1 LRRSRLTRGWA
12 VGSAVVVLCVAFF
25 GYLASMLQQLP
36 APGHDDVLARSIV
49 VYDRNGKLLAERNA
63 EGQFHVVRK
72 LSEMGRLGPAATLAA
87 EDRGFYQHGAVDP
100 LAMARAAATDVLE
113 GGYYE
118 GGSTIS
124 QQLVKIQ
131 LQTPRKTVDRKLQE
145 ALLAWALEHRYSK
158 DQILEMYLN
167 RVYYGHGAYGLAS
180 AAKTYF
186 GNSKEPA
193 DLTAAQA
200 AFLAGLIQAPSGY
213 DPAVHYD
220 LARQR
225 ELYALHGM
233 VQVGVLSDAQ
243 EQQAEQEPIDRE
255 LKFDVAY
262 RQEEAPH
269 LVDYVTAQL
278 EKQFGAAAVQA
289 GGFAVTT
296 TIDPALQALAQRAVV
311 DGVRSLSRLGVN
323 NGDLLAVRP
332 ETGEVLAWVGSA
344 DYSDA
349 TIGGQYDVITS
360 PRQPGSS
367 FKPYVYEAALR
378 DHRITLCTTLHDQ
391 PTNFGGYRPLDFDNS
406 YMGSL
411 TARRALVLSRN
422 IPAVEVASKE
432 GIGNVIEL
440 ARAMGVTSH
449 LDPTLPT
456 AIGASDVTMFE
467 HVQGYQVFANG
478 GLKVPITAVTRITDR
493 SGTVV
498 YQTQPGSQAETSR
511 VLTPAETYLMADVL
525 KDYARQWGLG
535 WSRQMAGKSGTSGG
549 TQVGVHPDAWMM
561 GYNPDIV
568 VGAWAGNTGPNGAGK
583 PVSAFGVNVGETISA
598 EFINGLPQSFS
609 HWYARPDGLTQTHGG
624 ELLLAGTESLAP
636 TCTGGGGSPGQDKK
650 NNNQPAPPDNTQGD

>member
-1 LRRSRLTRGWA
+1 MRHSRWNRGWA
-12 VGSAVVVLCVAFF
+12 AGLAAAVLCVAIF

-36 APGHDDVLARSIV
+36 VPGHDDVLSRSIV

-63 EGQFHVVRK
+63 EGQFHVIRK
-72 LSEMGRLGPAATLAA
+72 LSEMGKLGPAATLAA

-100 LAMARAAATDVLE
+100 AAMARAAATDVVE

-131 LQTPRKTVDRKLQE
+131 LLTPRKTIDRKLQE

-158 DQILEMYLN
+158 DEILEMYLN

-186 GNSKEPA
+186 GNTKEPA
-193 DLTAAQA
+193 DLSAAQA
-200 AFLAGLIQAPSGY
+200 AFLAGLMQAPSGY

-225 ELYALHGM
+225 ELYVLRGM
-233 VQVGVLSDAQ
+233 VQMGVLSPAQ
-243 EQQAEQEPIDRE
+243 EQEAESEPIERE

-269 LVDYVTAQL
+269 LIDYVTAQL
-278 EKQFGAAAVQA
+278 ERQFGAAAVQA
-289 GGFAVTT
+289 GGFTVTT
-296 TIDPALQALAQRAVV
+296 TIDPGLQTLAQRAVT
-311 DGVRSLSRLGVN
+311 DGVKSLAGLGVN

-332 ETGEVLAWVGSA
+332 DTGEVLAWVGSA
-344 DYSDA
+344 DYADA
-349 TIGGQYDVITS
+349 AIGGQYDVITS
-360 PRQPGSS
+360 ARQPGSS

-391 PTNFGGYRPLDFDNS
+391 PTNFSGYRPLDFDNS
-406 YMGSL
+406 YLGSL

-432 GIGNVIEL
+432 GIGNVIQL
-440 ARAMGVTSH
+440 AQEMGVASH
-449 LDPTLPT
+449 LDPSLPT
-456 AIGASDVTMFE
+456 AIGAGEVTMFE
-467 HVQGYQVFANG
+467 HVQGYQVLANG

-498 YQTQPGSQAETSR
+498 FQVQPGSQTGASR

-525 KDYARQWGLG
+525 KDYPRQWGLG
-535 WSRQMAGKSGTSGG
+535 WHRQMAGKSGTSGG
-549 TQVGVHPDAWMM
+549 TQTGVHPDAWMM
-561 GYNPDIV
+561 AYSPDVV
-568 VGAWAGNTGPNGAGK
+568 VGAWAGNTGANGAGK
-583 PVSAFGVNVGETISA
+583 PVAAFGVNVGSTISA
-598 EFINGLPQSFS
+598 EFINGLPPSFN
-609 HWYARPDGLTQTHGG
+609 HWYARPDGLTQTRGG
-624 ELLLAGTESLAP
+624 ELLLAGTESLAS
-636 TCTGGGGSPGQDKK
+636 TCSGAGQPGQDKK
-650 NNNQPAPPDNTQGD
+650 DKSQPPPDNTQGGGD